1 MSKKQMK
8 LAAYLVGTGMHVAS
22 WKHPKANPKASIDV
36 EHYKQLARVAENG
49 KFDIAFIADSLAINE
64 QSHPNILNRFDP
76 IVLIT
81 ALAEAT
87 SKIGIVATASTTY
100 SEPYSLARQFAS
112 VDHISRGRAGWNLVT
127 TGDATGATA
136 QNFGRETHEEHDV
149 RYERAE
155 EFIDVV
161 QGLWDSWEDDAFVLD
176 KEKGTFFNEE
186 KMHQLNYKGT
196 FFSVRGPLNIARSV
210 QGQPVIVQAGSSPS
224 GQRLA
229 ARTAEVVF
237 IHKDSKEEAKKYY
250 RSLKSQM
257 KTFNRHPESLSI
269 LQGISPIIGRTEA
282 EANEKYTELQHL
294 LSPYEGLQ
302 FLSGYMGN
310 IDFTKYPLNML
321 ASEISFPKVNGIQSQ
336 FDEMKRIM
344 KEEKLTVGDLY
355 YRFVGAGRKDAFVGT
370 PQQIADEMERWVE
383 EGAADGFMLQCPL
396 LPEGLEDFVQY
407 VVPLLQEKGIYRHE
421 YEGTTLREHL
431 GFRKPRN
438 RYDCSIYKGSS

>member
-1 MSKKQMK
+1 MFKNKRGEK
-8 LAAYLVGTGMHVAS
+8 LIYPVIDGAESFFIKGNSVGLLLLHGFLGTPQSVKDLGEQFAELGYTVYAPRLKGHGT
-22 WKHPKANPKASIDV
+22 
-36 EHYKQLARVAENG
+36 HYK
-49 KFDIAFIADSLAINE
+49 
-64 QSHPNILNRFDP
+64 
-76 IVLIT
+76 
-81 ALAEAT
+81 
-87 SKIGIVATASTTY
+87 
-100 SEPYSLARQFAS
+100 
-112 VDHISRGRAGWNLVT
+112 
-127 TGDATGATA
+127 
-136 QNFGRETHEEHDV
+136 DV
-149 RYERAE
+149 
-155 EFIDVV
+155 
-161 QGLWDSWEDDAFVLD
+161 
-176 KEKGTFFNEE
+176 EKGTFFNEE

-196 FFSVRGPLNIARSV
+196 FFSVRGPLNIARSI

-257 KTFNRHPESLSI
+257 KTFNRHPESLAI

-282 EANEKYTELQHL
+282 ETHEKYTELQRL

-310 IDFTKYPLNML
+310 IDFTKYPINML
-321 ASEISFPKVNGIQSQ
+321 ASEINFPKVNGIQSQ

-370 PQQIADEMERWVE
+370 PHQIADEMERWIE

-407 VVPLLQEKGIYRHE
+407 VVPLLQKKGIYRRE

-431 GFRKPRN
+431 GLRKPKN
-438 RYDCSIYKGSS
+438 RYGRSVYKGSL